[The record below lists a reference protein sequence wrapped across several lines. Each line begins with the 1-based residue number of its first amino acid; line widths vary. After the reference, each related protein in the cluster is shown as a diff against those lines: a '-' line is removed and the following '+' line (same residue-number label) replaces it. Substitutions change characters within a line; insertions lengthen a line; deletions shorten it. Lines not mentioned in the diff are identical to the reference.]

1 MLWSFSYFS
10 YPATSILFII
20 GMYVWNECAGMYVLT
35 WSWSLRYA
43 FSFCWQNDNQFDL
56 IWCGWTKGIAY
67 VLPSIWDVDKNDVMV
82 FGKEAV
88 KTGCIE
94 RLQLDQP
101 NNKWDQDNLK
111 RCWARVERKTG
122 LWIAMKWACCSV
134 NSVRLKQ
141 IPFLSGPHH
150 YIWYIES

>member
-1 MLWSFSYFS
+1 MNVWECMYLIMIMI
-10 YPATSILFII
+10 PEKRLLILLLVINKITINLIWF
-20 GMYVWNECAGMYVLT
+20 
-35 WSWSLRYA
+35 
-43 FSFCWQNDNQFDL
+43 DFDL
-56 IWCGWTKGIAY
+56 IWCGWTEGIAY
-67 VLPSIWDVDKNDVMV
+67 VLPSTWDVDKNAVMV

-122 LWIAMKWACCSV
+122 LWISMKWACRSV

-141 IPFLSGPHH
+141 ILCFTMSGPHH